1 MRLIFRKLFLIVIIS
16 NGWLEASLAQADTT
30 IFTYSEYLENVVQFH
45 PVAKQATLKID
56 LAEAEW
62 LSAKGN
68 LDPELTSNMSYKN
81 FDDKFYYRNFN
92 GKLRVPT
99 VLGIDFVAG
108 YENNDGIFLNPENTT
123 DQFGLWNVGVEVNVL
138 QGLIVNERKIA
149 LQQAKI
155 FQNLAENQRQ
165 ILLNELIYG
174 ASLAYLDWQ
183 QNYFAQQI
191 ILESIEL
198 ADTYFKN
205 TKQSYLGGEKTAMD
219 TLEALMIYQ
228 DAQHKAQFYEGKRLK
243 AQQNLENFLWFNGL
257 PLELENR
264 VKPENYTDP
273 IFEIDIAIDLRNRLL
288 SNPIINEKLNKQA
301 YFTAEQRLKREKLK
315 PKLKAKF
322 NPLLATTDDGI
333 SPIYRAD
340 DYKWGFEF
348 SMPLYFR
355 SERAGVQMGEIKL
368 QEIALDIDNKRNELL
383 NKTEAS
389 RQQQIVLQTQLTLMQ
404 QNVEGY
410 QRLLEGE
417 NDKFL
422 FGESSVF
429 LLNKRQEKYIDGRL
443 KLVETFI
450 KMEMERLQFL
460 YLINGLVE

>member
-1 MRLIFRKLFLIVIIS
+1 MRLIFKKILLLVIIS
-16 NGWLEASLAQADTT
+16 NSWLATNFAQVDTT
-30 IFTYSEYLENVVQFH
+30 IFTYSEYLENVVRYH
-45 PVAKQATLKID
+45 PVAKQAALKIN

-68 LDPELTSNMSYKN
+68 LDPELTSNWSQKN
-81 FDDKFYYRNFN
+81 FDDLLYYRNFT
-92 GKLRVPT
+92 GTLRVPT
-99 VLGIDFVAG
+99 VFGIDFVGG
-108 YENNDGIFLNPENTT
+108 YENNDGVFLNPENKT
-123 DQFGLWNVGVEVNVL
+123 DKFGLWNVGVEVNVL

-165 ILLNELIYG
+165 IVLNELIYG

-183 QNYFAQQI
+183 QNYYAQQI

-198 ADTYFKN
+198 AETYFDN
-205 TKQSYLGGEKTAMD
+205 TKRSYFGGEKTAMD
-219 TLEALMIYQ
+219 TLEALLIYQ
-228 DAQHKAQFYEGKRLK
+228 DAQNKAQFYEGKRLK
-243 AQQNLENFLWFNGL
+243 AQQNLENFLWFNEV
-257 PLELENR
+257 PLELENA
-264 VKPENYTDP
+264 VKPEFYTDP
-273 IFEIDIAIDLRNRLL
+273 IFEINTAIDISNRLL

-301 YFTAEQRLKREKLK
+301 YFEAEQRLKREKLK
-315 PKLKAKF
+315 PKLKAKY
-322 NPLLATTDDGI
+322 NPLLATADDGI
-333 SPIYRAD
+333 APSFTAS

-348 SMPLYFR
+348 SMPLFLR
-355 SERAGVQMGEIKL
+355 SERAGIQMGEIKL
-368 QEIALDIDNKRNELL
+368 QDIALDIDNKRNELL

-389 RQQQIVLQTQLTLMQ
+389 RQQQVVLQTQLTLMQ

-410 QRLLEGE
+410 RRLLEGE